1 MICQLH
7 SPIGHGFSHTASHP
21 AYIHWHTT
29 RISHTWGCRHCHIY
43 SKKYSFTGVNIKR
56 HLNPYIREN
65 QIGEIFFCA
74 KQIFFIKP
82 LWMTLLQTLPWKARK
97 WFLPKFICASSKPWR
112 CIPSQTV
119 LPGWFCLNVLP
130 YLLITQFKHL
140 FHFFLFLSSSNK
152 VIFKFYMFSFLLY
165 GYIRPLLQA
174 YTIFRAYP
182 CIAHYPPSS

>member
-1 MICQLH
+1 
-7 SPIGHGFSHTASHP
+7 
-21 AYIHWHTT
+21 
-29 RISHTWGCRHCHIY
+29 
-43 SKKYSFTGVNIKR
+43 
-56 HLNPYIREN
+56 
-65 QIGEIFFCA
+65 
-74 KQIFFIKP
+74 
-82 LWMTLLQTLPWKARK
+82 MTLLQTLPWKARK

-182 CIAHYPPSS
+182 CIAHYPPSSYPFCFPIVHLIFSLMYKMIIICISGILLLYDICILSAIKLKISIFSNLWWKTTLAKFSLPMSIINNSYL